1 MSRVKLSSLKIYAMK
16 LALYTGGLLYVGI
29 DLFVWQGPL
38 WGMMHDN
45 SKDKTD
51 TAELPPTAL
60 TVYGEKLSTRQLERR
75 AKEFQ
80 TVTGEQNAQSMAE
93 QDLINNALLRMR
105 ARYNDTRIPDFLS
118 EAEEEVERLLTRAA
132 SAEQASE
139 WFSSQG
145 YTQESFT
152 LKLAAIMRQ
161 EYYLQQ
167 ILKEQTS
174 VSDSELLSV
183 AGQIGDYLV
192 MPQTRQVSHI
202 FLATLHQDEAAVQAK
217 AEELLALLQAN
228 PQRFSELAAQHSQDY
243 RTAKQGGN
251 LGELSVYPSHP
262 LSELNLFGENAIPA
276 HTPTLVRSK
285 WGLHIILAGEIQEPR
300 PLTDEEY
307 ADSVRSAII
316 NYKKTKAVDAWF
328 DANIHEANKKNRII
342 IHGK

>member
-38 WGMMHDN
+38 WSMMHD
-45 SKDKTD
+45 SKDEAD
-51 TAELPPTAL
+51 GAESSPTAL
-60 TVYGEKLSTRQLERR
+60 TVYGEKTSTHQLARR
-75 AKEFQ
+75 AQEFQ
-80 TVTGEQNAQSMAE
+80 SVAGVQDAQSMAE
-93 QDLINNALLRMR
+93 QDLIHNALLRMR
-105 ARYNDTRIPDFLS
+105 ARYNDSRIPDFLS
-118 EAEEEVERLLTRAA
+118 EAQEEVERLLTRTTGD
-132 SAEQASE
+132 EQADE
-139 WFSSQG
+139 WFRSQG

-161 EYYLQQ
+161 EYYLHQ
-167 ILKEQTS
+167 ILKEHTS
-174 VSDSELLSV
+174 VTDSEVRSV

-202 FLATLHQDEAAVQAK
+202 FLSTLHQDESAVLAK

-228 PQRFSELAAQHSQDY
+228 PQRFAELAAQHSQDY
-243 RTAKQGGN
+243 RTSKQGGN
-251 LGELSVYPSHP
+251 LGVLSVYPAHP
-262 LSELNLFGENAIPA
+262 LAELNLFGENAIPA
-276 HTPTLVRSK
+276 NTPTLARSK

-328 DANIHEANKKNRII
+328 DANIHEAEKKNRII
-342 IHGK
+342 THGK